1 MLALLLSE
9 LPPAR
14 RALLLN
20 PAAIK
25 QVLVEAAE
33 PMPRISHMEQGMGEL
48 RPLRTAE
55 AMRDFAPHLSA
66 IPPRI
71 DLAGTAPD
79 GGDGGG
85 GDGGA
90 GCEFMWPFCATPL
103 YVGSQPLVLN
113 LTLLNSRAAVSHFAR
128 SNPNPNPNPY
138 PNPDPNPNPNPNSTP
153 NQVLAIAFS
162 SPREWRVLY

>member
-1 MLALLLSE
+1 
-9 LPPAR
+9 
-14 RALLLN
+14 
-20 PAAIK
+20 
-25 QVLVEAAE
+25 
-33 PMPRISHMEQGMGEL
+33 MGEL
-48 RPLRTAE
+48 RPLQTAE

-71 DLAGTAPD
+71 DLAGSAP
-79 GGDGGG
+79 GDGAG

-128 SNPNPNPNPY
+128 PPRWIPAAGGG
-138 PNPDPNPNPNPNSTP
+138 NSGHVEVSFTHAARVAP
-153 NQVLAIAFS
+153 WSGTLGVRVRATAAAAEEEAAAGGWSGEVRGEIEVVLRDGE
-162 SPREWRVLY
+162 PPPQPPPQPQ